1 MSPPQSSAGHN
12 ITERVLIIVYSAGID
27 PWLSIERQEQEP
39 ILAELRKHFVD
50 TLWFQGAPEISA
62 RYRYRFLNWLILQQ
76 LGLTYSEIPWLR
88 KFVKSGWNRFEWN
101 ALGSR
106 YLKHMVRKRWTRP
119 TSDTSNHRIFQDLPI
134 QLPLSGIR
142 TLDSLRYSIENYEF
156 DYLLR
161 INSTCLPVPSQIAEL
176 VAKLPSERVYG
187 GKTLQFAGTR
197 FVSGAAIIFSRDVVR
212 GIVDNAERYCYN
224 VYEDVGI
231 GRLIQSKNLAD
242 IVEIKR
248 LDITALEHVPVVVSP
263 GWPAAYA
270 VRCKAENPE
279 TTRSEPVVELM
290 RAVRKHL

>member
-1 MSPPQSSAGHN
+1 MSSPQSSADHK
-12 ITERVLIIVYSAGID
+12 ITERVLIIVHSAGID
-27 PWLSIERQEQEP
+27 PWLSIERQGQEP

-88 KFVKSGWNRFEWN
+88 KFVKRMWNRFEWN

-119 TSDTSNHRIFQDLPI
+119 TFETSDHRILQDLPI

-142 TLDSLRYSIENYEF
+142 TLDALRYSIENYEF

-161 INSTCLPVPSQIAEL
+161 INSTSLPVPSQIAEL

-212 GIVDNAERYCYN
+212 GIVDNAGRYCYN
-224 VYEDVGI
+224 VYEDVGL

-242 IVEIKR
+242 LVEIQR
-248 LDITALEHVPVVVSP
+248 LDITTVAEIPEIASP
-263 GWPAAYA
+263 GWPGVYV
-270 VRCKAENPE
+270 VRCKVEAPD
-279 TTRSEPVVELM
+279 TTQSQPVVQLM
-290 RAVRKHL
+290 QALRGHL